1 MSQINNEVLEI
12 IAKSLE
18 IKKEKVTMD
27 SSTENL
33 EEWDSLG
40 HLSILVS
47 LDRKFNGQL
56 AGIKEMA
63 AASSVKSIFKILE
76 DNSLI

>member
-1 MSQINNEVLEI
+1 MSKINNEVLEI

-40 HLSILVS
+40 HLS
-47 LDRKFNGQL
+47 RYRMK
-56 AGIKEMA
+56 
-63 AASSVKSIFKILE
+63 IF
-76 DNSLI
+76 